1 LASIS
6 IGSRFAA
13 LHFFSFTFQERG
25 SIVKPSDRSQI
36 LSQYDNRWETL
47 TRAGYVP
54 TAAALPL
61 AQLFLL
67 LLCLVMRVFPAWA
80 QTGASLSGVVTNQ
93 TGAALADVAVTIRNV
108 DTGATRTTA
117 TDGAGHFQASGL
129 TPGRFAIRA
138 AKQGFTDETRTG
150 ISLAVGQDAT
160 VNITMQRST
169 PDACTSGHEFVTT
182 DCTLTWHG
190 ITVYGAYD
198 IGVGWVSHG
207 LPENGYNYEGASLV
221 NRNGYQHRFVV
232 APNNLQQTG
241 LGIRGKEEFLPGWS
255 VVFNA
260 STGIN
265 PQSGLLAN
273 ASATQTINNGL
284 PRSSYSYTIDGARAG
299 QPFNDEIYG
308 GISSAR
314 FGTLTFGRQR
324 ALGTDVMLLYD
335 PAGGSYAFSYIGYNG
350 TMAGGGDTEDSRW
363 DTAMK
368 YRLTYGPVH
377 FGAMYKFADGNGGC
391 FSASATWTAAN
402 CTPESAHN
410 NAYGFDVGGEHGKL
424 SADVVFQH
432 YNQAI
437 SVLNPL
443 LGPQSPTAPYQSTT
457 NSINTNPITGN
468 NVIGTTNTVYGIVT
482 DNSGIMGAVKYTW
495 NPFKFFAG
503 YEYIWQNN
511 PKNPLGVGASDQ
523 GGYIMSGVED
533 NNLDS
538 EKLVQIWWTGVKY
551 TFRSKTDFTF
561 AWYQQRQNDFRRP
574 PECSATAGFRASCA
588 GSLNEGSFYVD
599 HHFTKRFDTFAGVA
613 GSYVTGGL
621 AIAIPHGPGV
631 PYFHDNN
638 VAPTIGARFTF

>member
-1 LASIS
+1 VTQRIARLAGLFIFLCTH
-6 IGSRFAA
+6 G
-13 LHFFSFTFQERG
+13 
-25 SIVKPSDRSQI
+25 IV
-36 LSQYDNRWETL
+36 
-47 TRAGYVP
+47 
-54 TAAALPL
+54 
-61 AQLFLL
+61 
-67 LLCLVMRVFPAWA
+67 WA
-80 QTGASLSGVVTNQ
+80 QTGAHLSGTVTDQ
-93 TGAALADVAVTIRNV
+93 TGAPLADVAVTIKNL
-108 DTGATRTTA
+108 DTGAARVVA
-117 TDGAGHFQASGL
+117 TDAG
-129 TPGRFAIRA
+129 GRFDAPGLPAGSFEIRL
-138 AKQGFTDETRTG
+138 AKHGFTEETRTG
-150 ISLAVGQDAT
+150 ISLAAGRDAT
-160 VNITMQRST
+160 VDIKMQRST
-169 PDACTSGHEFVTT
+169 PDVCASGHEFATT

-221 NRNGYQHRFVV
+221 NRNGYEHRFVV

-241 LGIRGKEEFLPGWS
+241 LGVRGKEEFAPGWS
-255 VVFNA
+255 IVFNA

-265 PQSGLLAN
+265 PESGLLAN

-284 PRSSYSYTIDGARAG
+284 PRQSYSYAIDGARAG
-299 QPFNDEIYG
+299 QPFNDEIYA
-308 GISSAR
+308 GISSEQ

-324 ALGTDVMLLYD
+324 SLGTDAMLLYD

-350 TMAGGGDTEDSRW
+350 TMAGGGDTENSRW
-363 DTAMK
+363 DDAMK
-368 YRLTYGPVH
+368 YRLRYGPVH

-391 FSASATWTAAN
+391 YSAAANWTAAT

-410 NAYGFDVGGEHGKL
+410 NAWGFDLGGEHGKL
-424 SADVVFQH
+424 SADLIFQH

-443 LGPQSPTAPYQSTT
+443 LGPQSLSAPYQSTI
-457 NSINTNPITGN
+457 NSINTNQISGAN
-468 NVIGTTNTVYGIVT
+468 LIATTDTVYGIVT
-482 DNSGIMGAVKYTW
+482 DNYGIMVAAKYAW
-495 NPFKFFAG
+495 DPFKFFAG

-551 TFRSKTDFTF
+551 AINSKTDITF
-561 AWYQQRQNDFRRP
+561 AWYQQRQNDFRRNP
-574 PECSATAGFRASCA
+574 STCSPATGFRSSCA
-588 GSLNEGSFYVD
+588 GSLDEGSLYLD
-599 HHFTKRFDTFAGVA
+599 HHFTKRLDGFAGIA

-631 PYFHDNN
+631 PYFHNDNI
-638 VAPTIGARFTF
+638 APTLGVRFAF